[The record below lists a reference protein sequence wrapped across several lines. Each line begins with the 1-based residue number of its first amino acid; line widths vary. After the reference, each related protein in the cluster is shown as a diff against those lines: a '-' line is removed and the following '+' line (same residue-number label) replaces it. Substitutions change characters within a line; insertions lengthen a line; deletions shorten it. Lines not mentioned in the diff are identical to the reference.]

1 MKSSHLVSIIIPCYN
16 DAELIEQAIDSV
28 ISQTY
33 LNKEI
38 IVVDDGS
45 NKETKAVLKTLLPKI
60 DRLITQE
67 NAGQSNARNNG
78 ISQAKGDFILTLDSD
93 DYFESTFCEKANN
106 LINTNS
112 NIKIVTCFANLIFA
126 NTKNNYVYKPQGGN
140 VSEFLSS
147 NKALGSALFKKSD
160 WLQCGGYDESMT
172 SGFEDWEFYI
182 NLLKKGGKAEVI
194 PEALYNYRKREGTTT
209 TRANKVKYQLIRY
222 IYSKHQDIVNINCE
236 FVIDDL
242 LLKIEREEREKIKN
256 TKRLEYKIGV
266 LVLKPFRWVKSKFD
280 LS

>member
-1 MKSSHLVSIIIPCYN
+1 MKSSHLISIIIPCYN
-16 DAELIEQAIDSV
+16 DAEFIEQAIDSV
-28 ISQTY
+28 INQTY

-78 ISQAKGDFILTLDSD
+78 ISQAKGDLILTLDSD
-93 DYFESTFCEKANN
+93 DYFENTFCEKAIN

-112 NIKIVTCFANLIFA
+112 NIKIVTCFANLIFKT
-126 NTKNNYVYKPQGGN
+126 TKNNYIYKPQGGN
-140 VSEFLSS
+140 VKSFLIS
-147 NKALGSALFKKSD
+147 NNALGSALFKKID

-172 SGFEDWEFYI
+172 NGFEDWEFNI
-182 NLLKKGGKAEVI
+182 NLLKRDGQAAVI

-209 TRANKVKYQLIRY
+209 SRANKVKHQLIRY
-222 IYSKHQDIVNINCE
+222 IYSKHQDLVNINSE
-236 FVIDDL
+236 FIIDDL
-242 LLKIEREEREKIKN
+242 LLKLEKEDREKIKI
-256 TKRLEYKIGV
+256 TKRLEYTIGT
-266 LVLKPFRWVKSKFD
+266 LILSPLRWIKAKFD
-280 LS
+280 